1 VSAVAIAWA
10 EVLYNDCPDKE
21 TINDRLAI
29 KSSKKGLTNAEMW
42 R

>member
-1 VSAVAIAWA
+1 MVAIPTAGT
-10 EVLYNDCPDKE
+10 LNNDFLDKE
-21 TINDRLAI
+21 TINDRLAT